1 MADGMMTAGAS
12 GIRPTRSSRVRI
24 GPAQLRETARTV
36 GLAYPMHLASCWA
49 GTERRRRAAG
59 DDRQAWARHA
69 ARHICQ
75 GIIGE
80 EDAALALVLIEWTLR
95 ERDAAPVPNDP
106 AGDLAFARFI
116 LAQAVTSEEAKRG
129 LLAKRMR
136 DALAPMLAEW
146 TPVAE
151 MMHALRQLNDDGGK
165 LFVSPQLRQLLE
177 QEIGWH
183 LKRAKRDAQGRQNA

>member
-12 GIRPTRSSRVRI
+12 GLRPTRSPRVRI
-24 GPAQLRETARTV
+24 TPAELREAARAA
-36 GLAYPMHLASCWA
+36 GLAYPVHVASCWA

-59 DDRQAWARHA
+59 GDRQSWARHA

-80 EDAALALVLIEWTLR
+80 EDAVLALVLIEWTLR
-95 ERDAAPVPNDP
+95 ERDAAPAPNDP
-106 AGDLAFARFI
+106 AGDLAFARFL
-116 LAQAVTSEEAKRG
+116 LAKAVAREEANRA

-136 DALAPMLAEW
+136 DALAPMLGRSRA
-146 TPVAE
+146 AE
-151 MMHALRQLNDDGGK
+151 MMQALRQMNDDAGK

-177 QEIGWH
+177 QEVGWH
-183 LKRAKRDAQGRQNA
+183 LRRAGRQAKGRQNA